1 MGTNRIEIINR
12 TQMKKF
18 ILEQA
23 RVLRPG
29 WDCRQVSSS
38 SLDEI
43 ESRVRNTVI
52 QLIESH
58 PTIGKTFKLH

>member
-1 MGTNRIEIINR
+1 MR
-12 TQMKKF
+12 KF

-29 WDCRQVSSS
+29 WDCRQVSAS

-58 PTIGKTFKLH
+58 PTKGKTFKLH